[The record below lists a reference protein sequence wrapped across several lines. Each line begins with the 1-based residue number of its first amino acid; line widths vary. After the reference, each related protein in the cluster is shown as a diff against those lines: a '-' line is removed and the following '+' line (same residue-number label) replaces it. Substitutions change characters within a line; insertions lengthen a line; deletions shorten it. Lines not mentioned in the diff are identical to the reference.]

1 MNIRSLYIKDYNILQ
16 DFRINFDSNLSVI
29 IGENGS
35 GKSSV
40 IECLAYIFGH
50 LHKYFILGD
59 KTAGFIEGYEIE
71 YLINGN
77 TVYVKSKYADS
88 DNDTFDPI
96 IKINDEIV
104 SKRQLSSKFD
114 GFKRFFPAKVVL
126 SYSGVTERLM
136 LLNNHFENKFIQKII
151 RNNNPYSLLPL
162 SLPKDNPFLY
172 IKKEYVSYI
181 ILALFV
187 LDSNEGNRVLKKLG
201 IDINGCIVKISL
213 KKPFWAKSNKEN
225 VRKGTL
231 WGIQGKIAT
240 DFIEGLDLVSVR
252 KYTNGKDLDSSSIL
266 TYEFIGNLGVKD
278 LFGEHFKLSADQV
291 VSFLDTLLC
300 DDLLE
305 SIEVIWNEN
314 FSLDKLSEGEKQL
327 ILSVGLS
334 IVLNDANIL
343 FLLDEPDASLHPK
356 WQQEFIGNFK
366 TGLSEDSMAIITT
379 HSPNIVSNLCNNGLY
394 LIRKGQII
402 TKSLKYYGKTVENIL
417 EDYFGLASTRN
428 LEIADQIG
436 TLWKLIQE
444 NKYEEKEF
452 KEKMAEL
459 VSFIGTDDSEVLA
472 MKKDI
477 LRKKNEKDR

>member
-1 MNIRSLYIKDYNILQ
+1 
-16 DFRINFDSNLSVI
+16 
-29 IGENGS
+29 
-35 GKSSV
+35 
-40 IECLAYIFGH
+40 
-50 LHKYFILGD
+50 
-59 KTAGFIEGYEIE
+59 
-71 YLINGN
+71 
-77 TVYVKSKYADS
+77 
-88 DNDTFDPI
+88 
-96 IKINDEIV
+96 
-104 SKRQLSSKFD
+104 
-114 GFKRFFPAKVVL
+114 
-126 SYSGVTERLM
+126 M

-187 LDSNEGNRVLKKLG
+187 LDSKEGNRVLEKLG
-201 IDINGCIVKISL
+201 IDINGCIVRISL

-240 DFIEGLDLVSVR
+240 DFIEGLGLISVR
-252 KYTNGKDLDSSSIL
+252 KYTNGEDLDTSSIL
-266 TYEFIGNLGVKD
+266 TYEFIGNLGIKD

-291 VSFLDTLLC
+291 VSFLDALLC

-343 FLLDEPDASLHPK
+343 FLLDEPDVSLHPK

-436 TLWKLIQE
+436 ALWKLIQE

-452 KEKMAEL
+452 KEKMAKL
-459 VSFIGTDDSEVLA
+459 VSFIGTDDFEILA